1 MMRPGLSSLLRAAHP
16 AVPALLAL
24 LLVAAP
30 TAAQTPT
37 PAKLTLADALRLAA
51 EHSEA
56 LAVARA
62 GEARA
67 DADLMRARSAALPQ
81 VSFSGGYDRTLAS
94 QYSDLSSDSGGA
106 VTPCPAFAPNPTLPL
121 ESRVA
126 EIERAAD
133 CGGIGGGGGGLGG
146 INFSSLPFGQ
156 RNVYQYGL
164 TFSQAL
170 YTGGRITAQR
180 NIARSSRESA
190 SLETI
195 AAETLLELEVTE
207 AFYNAALS
215 DRLLAIAESGLQ
227 QATATVEQTQLSFQA
242 GRQPEFEL
250 LRAQVARDNQ
260 RPFMI
265 RRKADREIAYL
276 RLRQLLE
283 LPPDVPLVI
292 DIELDGVTL
301 PPPAPFAE
309 ALATVNRETTP
320 ADRIGVKQAETVVR
334 LREGG
339 VEAARAERMPSV
351 ALTSAM
357 GQVGYPSTGAF
368 PGVGDFRTNWTLGAA
383 VQVPIF
389 TGQRVRAG
397 EMAARAEL
405 AQAQAQLKQAHELA
419 ALDAATAQQDL
430 LAAEAVWEASGSAV
444 QQAERAYQIAEL
456 RNREGLSTQLE
467 LSDSRLSLQVAQANR
482 AQAARDVQVARAR
495 VALLPSLPVRLR

>member
-1 MMRPGLSSLLRAAHP
+1 MIKSGLPSVPGAAHR
-16 AVPALLAL
+16 AVPLLLGL

-30 TAAQTPT
+30 AAAQTPT

-81 VSFSGGYDRTLAS
+81 ISFSGGYDRTLAS
-94 QYSDLSSDSGGA
+94 QYDFSGDTGA
-106 VTPCPAFAPNPTLPL
+106 TVTPCPVFAPNPTLPL

-126 EIERAAD
+126 EIERAAG
-133 CGGIGGGGGGLGG
+133 CGGIGGDLGG

-156 RNVYQYGL
+156 ANIYQYGL

-170 YTGGRITAQR
+170 YTGGRVTAQR

-351 ALTSAM
+351 GLTSAF

-368 PGVGDFRTNWTLGAA
+368 PRVDDFRTNWTLGAS

-389 TGQRVRAG
+389 TGQRLRAG

-405 AQAQAQLKQAHELA
+405 AQAKAQLKQAHELA
-419 ALDAATAQQDL
+419 VLDAATAQQDL
-430 LAAEAVWEASGSAV
+430 IAAEAVWEASGSAV